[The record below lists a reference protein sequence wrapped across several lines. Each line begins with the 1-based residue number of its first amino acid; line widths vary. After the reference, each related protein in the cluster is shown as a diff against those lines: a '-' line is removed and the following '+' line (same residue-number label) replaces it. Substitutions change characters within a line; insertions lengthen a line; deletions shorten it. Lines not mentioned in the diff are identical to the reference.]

1 MRTCSNLEHLR
12 RVEELGIPALLRK
25 VRKLSG
31 LSQEEMGERLFMPR
45 TTISKIENGKMELKL
60 SDSIRWFTTTQTP
73 EALAALLCG
82 VDVNTLIQNISML
95 VGGFIKWF

>member
-1 MRTCSNLEHLR
+1 M
-12 RVEELGIPALLRK
+12 GIPALLRK

-31 LSQEEMGERLFMPR
+31 LSQEELGEKLYMPR
-45 TTISKIENGKMELKL
+45 TTISKVENGKMDLKFQDAL
-60 SDSIRWFTTTQTP
+60 RWFTTTQTP